1 MAPRTSVRCQI
12 KRGRNLLAHV
22 IINSLLY
29 DSSSNSGISN
39 KNVRNFTVRLSR
51 LQHFHGSKFAL
62 SLFLIYLSNYFLR
75 SWQNFL
81 SSTTNT
87 LFDDIFKGTFLIFFY
102 RKHICIVRM
111 PSNSKS
117 QVPSPKKEIF
127 NRYNCR
133 FTNIYRND
141 CETTY

>member
-1 MAPRTSVRCQI
+1 MAPRTSVRWQI

-51 LQHFHGSKFAL
+51 LQYFHGSKFAL
-62 SLFLIYLSNYFLR
+62 SLFLPIKLFLAILAELS
-75 SWQNFL
+75 L

-87 LFDDIFKGTFLIFFY
+87 LFDDIFKGTFLIFLQ
-102 RKHICIVRM
+102 RKYICIVRM

-133 FTNIYRND
+133 FTNIYRN
-141 CETTY
+141 ETTY

>member
-1 MAPRTSVRCQI
+1 MAPQTSVRWQI

-51 LQHFHGSKFAL
+51 LQYFHGSKFAL
-62 SLFLIYLSNYFLR
+62 SLFLPIKLFLAILAELS
-75 SWQNFL
+75 L

-141 CETTY
+141 

>member
-1 MAPRTSVRCQI
+1 MAPRTSVRWQI

-62 SLFLIYLSNYFLR
+62 SLFLPIKLFLAILAELS
-75 SWQNFL
+75 L

-141 CETTY
+141 